1 MAQNAFPNR
10 IEGST
15 LQRWVVRAFAVG
27 LAVGI
32 VAGMAALLN

>member
-10 IEGST
+10 IEGGT
-15 LQRWVVRAFAVG
+15 LRRWVVRAFAVG
-27 LAVGI
+27 LAAGF